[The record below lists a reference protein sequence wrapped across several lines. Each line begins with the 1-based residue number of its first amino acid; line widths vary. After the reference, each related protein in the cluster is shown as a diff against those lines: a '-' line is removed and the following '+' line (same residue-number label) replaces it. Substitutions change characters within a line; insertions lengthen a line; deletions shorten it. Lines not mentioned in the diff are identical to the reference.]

1 MLNSPKKLNSQAF
14 CVKTLVLNP
23 GFPTHCVTLG
33 IISLLYLSFIL
44 INGTHD
50 AYILLGVWW

>member
-14 CVKTLVLNP
+14 CVRTLVLNP

-33 IISLLYLSFIL
+33 IISLLYLTFIL
-44 INGTHD
+44 IKWD
-50 AYILLGVWW
+50 S